1 MRRLQSLMTNNDN
14 EILLVRSALNRDSD
28 PLLAYISESLDAL
41 VTEFE
46 TDPKIAELEIPT
58 TSLRKSAEKHFTQA
72 VVRYNALIEKR
83 ESGDTDELPSFITF
97 YSWFAKQ
104 GMTEYAHQW
113 AMILMAGGC
122 SDCGTHSH

>member
-1 MRRLQSLMTNNDN
+1 MN
-14 EILLVRSALNRDSD
+14 EQEITLVRDALNKDTD
-28 PLLAYISESLDAL
+28 ALLAYIAPSLDAL

-46 TDPKIAELEIPT
+46 ADPQIAALEIPS

-72 VVRYNALIEKR
+72 IVRYHALIEKHA
-83 ESGDTDELPSFITF
+83 SGDAEELPPFTTF

-122 SDCGTHSH
+122 ADCGTHSH

>member
-1 MRRLQSLMTNNDN
+1 MTNNEN
-14 EILLVRSALNRDSD
+14 EILLVRNALDKD
-28 PLLAYISESLDAL
+28 TEALLTYIGPSLDAL

-46 TDPKIAELEIPT
+46 ADPQIATLEIPT

-83 ESGDTDELPSFITF
+83 ASGDTEELPSFITF

-113 AMILMAGGC
+113 SMILMAGGC
-122 SDCGTHSH
+122 SDCATHSH

>member
-1 MRRLQSLMTNNDN
+1 MINNEN
-14 EILLVRSALNRDSD
+14 EILLVRNALLKDTE
-28 PLLAYISESLDAL
+28 PLLAHIGPSLDAL
-41 VTEFE
+41 VTEF
-46 TDPKIAELEIPT
+46 TADPKIAELEIPP
-58 TSLRKSAEKHFTQA
+58 TSLRKSAEKYFAQA
-72 VVRYNALIEKR
+72 IVRYNALIEKH
-83 ESGDTDELPSFITF
+83 EAGDAEELPPFTTF